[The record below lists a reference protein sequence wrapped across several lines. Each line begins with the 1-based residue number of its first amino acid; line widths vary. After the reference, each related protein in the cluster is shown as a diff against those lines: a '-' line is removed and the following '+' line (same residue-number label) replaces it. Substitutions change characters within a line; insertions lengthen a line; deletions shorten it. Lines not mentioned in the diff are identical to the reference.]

1 MNKEKEHIDNI
12 LKTHASFD
20 TRYLGGELSND
31 DFMAIQK
38 SFFDRESQWYASKKS
53 RPDFTASRLQT
64 IVQSAKKYL
73 SKHQCETHNILD
85 VGTGTGVLIQYINE
99 SFMNVRVHALDVS
112 ANQLAIAKSRYP
124 DIETYQSDVTLFIN
138 PIGYDVIYCNACF
151 GNLLNQQAAL
161 RVMSAM
167 LNDNGIVVLSHPLGS
182 AFVQELHRSNSLI
195 VPNTLP
201 TNVQQVNDLISGTP
215 LTVVEL
221 VDHKGLYLCV
231 LKQTGYSFT

>member
-20 TRYLGGELSND
+20 TRYLGDEPSNE
-31 DFMAIQK
+31 DFMTIQE
-38 SFFDRESQWYASKKS
+38 SFFDRESQWYASTKS

-73 SKHQCETHNILD
+73 NKRHCETHHILD
-85 VGTGTGVLIQYINE
+85 VGTGTGVLIKYIKE
-99 SFMNVRVHALDVS
+99 SFMDVSVHALDVS

-124 DIETYQSDVTLFIN
+124 DIEIYQSDVSHFIN
-138 PIGYDVIYCNACF
+138 PVGYDVIYCNACF
-151 GNLLNQQAAL
+151 GNFFNQEAAL
-161 RVMSAM
+161 RAMSAM
-167 LNDNGIVVLSHPLGS
+167 LNDNGTVVVSHPLGS
-182 AFVQELHRSNSLI
+182 GFVEELHRSNSLI

-201 TNVQQVNDLISGTP
+201 TSIQQVNDLISGTP

-221 VDHKGLYLCV
+221 VDNKGLYLCV
-231 LKQTGYSFT
+231 LKQAGRSLI